1 MMGRDDGSPR
11 AGEAGAPMPDALQDE
26 DTQRLVRAAQAGD
39 ADALDELLV
48 RLQPLVLHRCAR
60 FLPYRADAEEAA
72 QDALL
77 AVSRKLGSYSGT
89 GSFRGWVTVVASNSA
104 RATYRSLKRRTEV
117 PLATR
122 AERPDPRTTSVIAG
136 TRLDLLDAMET
147 IERDHPQYVEPLI
160 LRDVYGMSYDE
171 IAQQMGA
178 PIGTVKAQI
187 HHGRKLAR
195 PLLRGQD

>member
-1 MMGRDDGSPR
+1 MTREEITPDDIDQWARLAQDGDRDALELLLAAVRPR
-11 AGEAGAPMPDALQDE
+11 CLAVCRGVLPYTPDAE
-26 DTQRLVRAAQAGD
+26 DACQ
-39 ADALDELLV
+39 E
-48 RLQPLVLHRCAR
+48 
-60 FLPYRADAEEAA
+60 
-72 QDALL
+72 ALL
-77 AVSRKLGSYSGT
+77 NISKKIGSW
-89 GSFRGWVTVVASNSA
+89 RGNGRFTTWMHVVAVNSA
-104 RATYRSLKRRTEV
+104 RTTYRRMKNQ
-117 PLATR
+117 ATPSDILPQ
-122 AERPDPRTTSVIAG
+122 EKPDPRTTSVIAG